1 MLPAYQ
7 YGDEVRVIRNVR
19 NDGTYPGKEIGDML
33 LKRGS
38 VGVVYD
44 VGTYLQDQ
52 LIYRVHFFEAGCIV
66 GCREEEL
73 IRADEEWIPNQFE
86 FRDAVLAKTTLSSGG
101 TIVAEKGQQG
111 EVVKVVRE
119 PGRLYYHVRFAGR
132 EFQLPETMLEICE
145 NPINTPQETNPYAKP
160 ARLKV
165 TTMMAKHPILVD
177 TPTANTLNYRLLRIA
192 SERYGA
198 SLNSLDDEALN
209 AARSIAEKEVFM
221 ERAVLGSPEAR
232 HVVVAQSEV
241 HHALGLIR
249 DRFEDDEAYS
259 QALAQADLCEEDLFI
274 ALERELRV
282 EAILNLV
289 SSSVADV
296 EDQEVELFYY
306 MHREKFS
313 LPETRSVSH
322 ILITINPEFAEN
334 TPSKPSNASAPSVS
348 GSTATRA
355 VLANRPSNTPNAP
368 PPSTA
373 ARSAQYNQAPS
384 TRNWTPTYSKC
395 TPAPSARPL
404 NPRGLPP
411 ALVRTDPPRRG
422 KTLKRG
428 DGQTAPTTH
437 PAPAQPSPAHLAKTL
452 LGATPSTQAET
463 VPWQKKPEQ
472 N

>member
-1 MLPAYQ
+1 
-7 YGDEVRVIRNVR
+7 
-19 NDGTYPGKEIGDML
+19 
-33 LKRGS
+33 
-38 VGVVYD
+38 
-44 VGTYLQDQ
+44 
-52 LIYRVHFFEAGCIV
+52 
-66 GCREEEL
+66 
-73 IRADEEWIPNQFE
+73 
-86 FRDAVLAKTTLSSGG
+86 
-101 TIVAEKGQQG
+101 
-111 EVVKVVRE
+111 
-119 PGRLYYHVRFAGR
+119 
-132 EFQLPETMLEICE
+132 
-145 NPINTPQETNPYAKP
+145 
-160 ARLKV
+160 
-165 TTMMAKHPILVD
+165 MMAKHPILVD

-198 SLNSLDDEALN
+198 SLDSLDDEALN

-249 DRFEDDEAYS
+249 DRFEDDEAFA

-289 SSSVADV
+289 CSSVADV

-334 TPSKPSNASAPSVS
+334 TPEQALKRISAI
-348 GSTATRA
+348 AER
-355 VLANRPSNTPNAP
+355 LNRH
-368 PPSTA
+368 
-373 ARSAQYNQAPS
+373 
-384 TRNWTPTYSKC
+384 
-395 TPAPSARPL
+395 
-404 NPRGLPP
+404 
-411 ALVRTDPPRRG
+411 PRRFSEQALKHSECPTALNG
-422 KTLKRG
+422 GSLGTVQPGTLYPELDAHLFQMKAG
-428 DGQTAPTTH
+428 TISPPIESPVGYHLLWCEQIH
-437 PAPAQPSPAHLAKTL
+437 PAGVKPLSDLLDKLRQQLTQRQRNLAQRTWLKTL

>member
-1 MLPAYQ
+1 
-7 YGDEVRVIRNVR
+7 
-19 NDGTYPGKEIGDML
+19 ML

-119 PGRLYYHVRFAGR
+119 PGRLYHVRFAGR
-132 EFQLPETMLEICE
+132 EFQLRNHARNLR
-145 NPINTPQETNPYAKP
+145 NPINTRRRPSPYAKP

-221 ERAVLGSPEAR
+221 ERAVLGSPRPA
-232 HVVVAQSEV
+232 
-241 HHALGLIR
+241 
-249 DRFEDDEAYS
+249 
-259 QALAQADLCEEDLFI
+259 
-274 ALERELRV
+274 
-282 EAILNLV
+282 
-289 SSSVADV
+289 
-296 EDQEVELFYY
+296 
-306 MHREKFS
+306 MWWW
-313 LPETRSVSH
+313 P
-322 ILITINPEFAEN
+322 NP
-334 TPSKPSNASAPSVS
+334 
-348 GSTATRA
+348 
-355 VLANRPSNTPNAP
+355 
-368 PPSTA
+368 
-373 ARSAQYNQAPS
+373 
-384 TRNWTPTYSKC
+384 KC
-395 TPAPSARPL
+395 T
-404 NPRGLPP
+404 
-411 ALVRTDPPRRG
+411 
-422 KTLKRG
+422 
-428 DGQTAPTTH
+428 
-437 PAPAQPSPAHLAKTL
+437 
-452 LGATPSTQAET
+452 TP
-463 VPWQKKPEQ
+463 WG
-472 N
+472 